1 MIQLKTANGKLFEIA
16 WIGVSNIDG
25 VLRFSV
31 VDPDVTDVFQTFM
44 IPENCTVLTRIFD
57 EDEQVFE
64 GYKIF
69 RGVQINFDGSAIVSL
84 SKI

>member
-1 MIQLKTANGKLFEIA
+1 MIKLKTANGKMFEIA

-44 IPENCTVLTRIFD
+44 IPENCIVLTRIFD

-69 RGVQINFDGSAIVSL
+69 RGVQINFDGSAIISL